1 MLSRTFYSRI
11 ILKHSLTDFARQL
24 HAKQTVRNITKP
36 ATIKTTHVKDKHDDF
51 CQKYDLIFSDSNLI
65 HQVCTHKS
73 FKLNNASTNERL
85 DFLGQKVI
93 QLYAA
98 EHFIDKVPPEKLKYQ
113 LKLYTIDLDK
123 LGNIGINLGLNEL
136 LYWTPINE
144 AEVIKAKDEGQEIRP
159 SGEVSVAGKALRA
172 LVGAIYHD
180 KGAFAAKNFIYKY
193 ILPAE
198 KTDI

>member
-1 MLSRTFYSRI
+1 MLLKTFYSRI
-11 ILKHSLTDFARQL
+11 ILNHSLTNFARQL
-24 HAKQTVRNITKP
+24 HVKQTERNVTRPVTTK
-36 ATIKTTHVKDKHDDF
+36 TIHVKDKHHNF
-51 CQKYDLIFSDSNLI
+51 CQKFDLIFSDSNLI

-73 FKLNNASTNERL
+73 FKLVNSPTNERL
-85 DFLGQKVI
+85 DFLGEKVI

-98 EHFIDKVPPEKLKYQ
+98 EHFIDKVPPEKLKDQ

-123 LGNIGINLGLNEL
+123 LGKIGINLGLNEL
-136 LYWTPINE
+136 LHWTPINE
-144 AEVIKAKDEGQEIRP
+144 AEVIKAKEEGREIQP
-159 SGEVSVAGKALRA
+159 SGEVSVSGKALRA

-198 KTDI
+198 KADI